1 MTEIK
6 DKVEYEHLPKG
17 KVMDE
22 TDYAIRYY
30 FTEMSDEKLKEYD
43 PNWDDEQLMAW
54 DDNFRSDG
62 NLMLVC
68 TERDIDATE
77 YRKVLEEHLTFREL
91 S

>member
-6 DKVEYEHLPKG
+6 DKADYEHLPKG
-17 KVMDE
+17 KAMDE

-30 FTEMSDEKLKEYD
+30 FTEMPDEKLKEYD
-43 PNWDDEQLMAW
+43 PSWDDETVVEW
-54 DDNFRSDG
+54 DGNFRSDG

-68 TERDIDATE
+68 TERDIDVEE
-77 YRKVLEEHLTFREL
+77 YRKVLEEHLSYREL